1 MSGTGFAP
9 QGIPTYQ
16 SASVNNSPR
25 PPTTVNT
32 SPPPSSSATDSVPPS
47 HPAPIPYPSYSA
59 TPSLTSSPSS
69 SAIAAPV
76 PVVAYS
82 GGSPFLL
89 QKTTSQHQV
98 SASASGSPAHGATP
112 TASPPLSYRSY
123 DESNGPSIKPYT
135 YSPTKAATAPSSNAS
150 YAQSYLYHAAAVQQQ
165 QRAPSPQPRS
175 AESWNVLFSAYAV
188 PNRRDE
194 ANKGLIP
201 LGCIFTPMHT
211 PLQPPPLL
219 RRAPEKCSNRKCGAL
234 LNLYCDV
241 SERGQWTCCMC
252 GCVNR
257 NADDVDTYESCP
269 EVFLHTVDYLD
280 PQMQPLITLGT
291 PIASTPLSQ
300 PATPAELAV
309 HTYIFA
315 IDANIPAQDLE
326 ALKSSIIGVL
336 QGLPQATRVA
346 LIVFSNAVHVY
357 DLSAQDVASSHAI
370 PATGSLSDEDIS
382 ALTEGSGI
390 YVAPLHACLGL
401 LKHILSVLSPEPLP
415 EDGLPK
421 RCMGV
426 AVEVALA
433 LIHAYSGSR
442 YQLPGGNN
450 LPPPGGRIT
459 VCCSGAPNLGPGAVG
474 GEEETMKEDEDYTDH
489 EASEYYKEMAEAA
502 HQEQVSIDVYC
513 TGLRNL
519 RVRVLQSLI
528 ATNGGFLLLVKDF
541 GPRFAANLSLA
552 LNLAVGRDG
561 SFDVRCS
568 SAATITRIMGPAVE
582 VSDSLKEGLDT
593 ESGNTVGMTSVQRQ
607 FSYGI
612 LYELLEDTPE
622 DYLYFQ
628 FAVRFTDHQNRR
640 VLRVTSRRVA
650 TTGNIANLCKSVDV
664 DVVSLLLARHFVLL
678 ARSEST
684 AAALQRLD
692 EHVRDLAVEY
702 GLPDRFVQSGRQMYK
717 LLPELEPIPKRLF
730 HLRRG
735 PLLGPILQH
744 PDDIES
750 LRWLFISSSYFDSLR
765 IMLPVLYG
773 AFHHTP

>member
-1 MSGTGFAP
+1 
-9 QGIPTYQ
+9 
-16 SASVNNSPR
+16 
-25 PPTTVNT
+25 
-32 SPPPSSSATDSVPPS
+32 
-47 HPAPIPYPSYSA
+47 
-59 TPSLTSSPSS
+59 
-69 SAIAAPV
+69 
-76 PVVAYS
+76 
-82 GGSPFLL
+82 
-89 QKTTSQHQV
+89 
-98 SASASGSPAHGATP
+98 
-112 TASPPLSYRSY
+112 
-123 DESNGPSIKPYT
+123 
-135 YSPTKAATAPSSNAS
+135 
-150 YAQSYLYHAAAVQQQ
+150 
-165 QRAPSPQPRS
+165 
-175 AESWNVLFSAYAV
+175 
-188 PNRRDE
+188 
-194 ANKGLIP
+194 
-201 LGCIFTPMHT
+201 
-211 PLQPPPLL
+211 
-219 RRAPEKCSNRKCGAL
+219 
-234 LNLYCDV
+234 
-241 SERGQWTCCMC
+241 MC

-773 AFHHTP
+773 AFHHTPTTTTNGSATPTTSANNAYATAVSDLAAQVAAVALNGGEPSLIPAGAEVQLRRPSAAEIEAENVIMEELPISTLSLRSDGVLLMDHFTDLFIWSGYEVAARPDCDDLRVALVKRANNMSVGRFPAPELQMFKEGSSMARLLFSRLEPGHKDAPHEQQEDAPHLASLSAEARAGLLSKHHRTDDMSFHQYYRSLFR